1 MISTDTMLNTFD
13 NRPAQ
18 LLQAAPRRVKTIYS
32 VIASPQRLEI
42 LRILNIKGPLTYSTL
57 KTLAGFKSK
66 KESGKFAYHLRKLV
80 RQLLIQ
86 LNRQERKYTVTN
98 LGRLVLNLTRQI
110 EEQSLVESGKLY
122 VRTSHQTMEE
132 FNANKILQSLVKEAG
147 MPVELAQKIT
157 SETESRLYKFQTQY
171 LTAPL
176 IREMVNALLIEHSLE
191 EYRHKLTR
199 LGMPIYDV
207 TQLLNKAGED
217 GGNVES
223 LVHMTGGAVFSEY
236 LLLEQLPRDVADAHL
251 AGDIHISNAGIWGLM
266 PDTVFVDLLSVRA
279 SGFNPRGRLA
289 YAPMLPTPENAEKAL
304 GIISNLSLWM
314 DREVSVE
321 VTFRNFLQ
329 YLAPYCRS
337 RTKRELE
344 AMILRFLESVTGGM
358 STPLR
363 GTVTIELNPFKH
375 DEVGRELM
383 EKTLDA
389 TLGTYRDFVEA
400 TPRPEVRLLLAKPNR
415 VEETKTLKQAA
426 GILFNGGR
434 IAFFSPDQ
442 RRSFGGVNAGIL
454 SQEYQ
459 ADNISVLHNLSLNLP
474 RLAYDSNQDETYFR
488 AKLAMLIAVAAEALG
503 TRRRMIE
510 RVLKKSL
517 LPTLALGSEAVTPVM
532 MPLIMNFVGLE
543 EALTSLIREP
553 STGSRAAL
561 AEKVVQ
567 TASLVADEKSGK
579 NERLGVAMIEED
591 GAGRL
596 ASLDAEK
603 YGKANVQQPLK
614 SGYSQSPAMAAA
626 DLDDPARVEYVN
638 KLSSG
643 LNGGVSVT
651 LDGESEDIRS
661 IYNLI
666 VNGSPKLP
674 YFKVDRKIV
683 VCRNCGAKLPPRA
696 QRCARCKSVATMQY
710 STAG

>member
-1 MISTDTMLNTFD
+1 M
-13 NRPAQ
+13 
-18 LLQAAPRRVKTIYS
+18 QAAPRRVKTIYS

-42 LRILNIKGPLTYSTL
+42 LRILNIKGPLTYSAL

-176 IREMVNALLIEHSLE
+176 IREMVNALLVEHSLE

-207 TQLLNKAGED
+207 TQLLNKVGDD

-251 AGDIHISNAGIWGLM
+251 AGDIHISNAGVWGLM

-304 GIISNLSLWM
+304 GIISNLSLLM

-329 YLAPYCRS
+329 YLAPFCRS

-358 STPLR
+358 STPQR
-363 GTVTIELNPFKH
+363 GIVTIELNPFKH
-375 DEVGRELM
+375 DEVGRDLM

-415 VEETKTLKQAA
+415 VDETKTLKQAA

-454 SQEYQ
+454 SKESQ

-488 AKLAMLIAVAAEALG
+488 AKLAMLIGVAADALG

-543 EALTSLIREP
+543 EALTGLIRDP
-553 STGSRAAL
+553 ATGSRVAL
-561 AEKVVQ
+561 AEKIVQ
-567 TASLVADEKSGK
+567 TASQIADEKSGK
-579 NERLGVAMIEED
+579 NERLGVAMLEED

-596 ASLDAEK
+596 AGLDSEK
-603 YGKANVQQPLK
+603 YGKANIQQLLK
-614 SGYSQSPAMAAA
+614 SGYSQSPAVVAA
-626 DLDDPARVEYVN
+626 DLDNQARVEYIN

-661 IYNLI
+661 VYDLI
-666 VNGSPKLP
+666 VNAAPKLP
-674 YFKVDRKIV
+674 YFKIDRKIV

-696 QRCARCKSVATMQY
+696 QRCKRCKSVATMQY
-710 STAG
+710 STAS

>member
-1 MISTDTMLNTFD
+1 MLNTFD
-13 NRPAQ
+13 NRPVQ

-42 LRILNIKGPLTYSTL
+42 LRILNIKGPLTYSAL

-176 IREMVNALLIEHSLE
+176 IREMVNALLVEHSLE

-207 TQLLNKAGED
+207 TQLLNKVGDD

-251 AGDIHISNAGIWGLM
+251 AGDIHISNAGVWGLM

-304 GIISNLSLWM
+304 GIISNLSLLM

-329 YLAPYCRS
+329 YLAPFCRS

-358 STPLR
+358 STPQR
-363 GTVTIELNPFKH
+363 GIVTIELNPFKH
-375 DEVGRELM
+375 DEVGRDLM

-415 VEETKTLKQAA
+415 VDETKTLKQAA

-454 SQEYQ
+454 SKEYQ

-488 AKLAMLIAVAAEALG
+488 AKLAMLIGVAADALG

-517 LPTLALGSEAVTPVM
+517 LPTLALSSEAVTPVM

-543 EALTSLIREP
+543 EALTGLIRDP
-553 STGSRAAL
+553 ATGSRVAL
-561 AEKVVQ
+561 AEKIVQ
-567 TASLVADEKSGK
+567 TASQIADEKSGK
-579 NERLGVAMIEED
+579 NERLGVAMLEED

-596 ASLDAEK
+596 ASLDSEK
-603 YGKANVQQPLK
+603 YGKANIQQLLK
-614 SGYSQSPAMAAA
+614 SGYSQSPAMVAA
-626 DLDDPARVEYVN
+626 DLDNQARVEYIN

-643 LNGGVSVT
+643 LNGGVSIT

-661 IYNLI
+661 VYDLI
-666 VNGSPKLP
+666 VKAAPNLP
-674 YFKVDRKIV
+674 YFKLDRKIV

-696 QRCARCKSVATMQY
+696 QRCKRCKSVATMQY